1 MAASALAVVQLAGGP
16 NVARERLLAHFGVS
30 AASEAEDAVPVLRG
44 VAVAVVGDAGVEGG
58 GEESQ
63 AVERG
68 GLVSLC
74 FIYLRGSLGGGGWEL
89 YTGKTVSISCMMK
102 YVVGDVA
109 CAVDVA
115 ATQSPRRVS
124 QIASLGSWRRR

>member
-1 MAASALAVVQLAGGP
+1 MNLPLHLNHPPLIPQLLLRMQTPRAVKLPDENGAIIGAHMAASALAVVQLAGGP

-68 GLVSLC
+68 GWLV
-74 FIYLRGSLGGGGWEL
+74 GVL
-89 YTGKTVSISCMMK
+89 YISE
-102 YVVGDVA
+102 
-109 CAVDVA
+109 
-115 ATQSPRRVS
+115 
-124 QIASLGSWRRR
+124 